1 MNRVRRVQ
9 WCRGHLRWTVQNNWR
24 NVLFSDEM
32 KVKVVLELLKFGE
45 NEMKD
50 TYLNVLDTYDN
61 IMDDTFLAWCGDAL
75 LFMVSGN

>member
-1 MNRVRRVQ
+1 M
-9 WCRGHLRWTVQNNWR
+9 
-24 NVLFSDEM
+24 VLD
-32 KVKVVLELLKFGE
+32 LLKFGE

-61 IMDDTFLAWCGDAL
+61 IMDDKFLSWCGDAL

>member
-1 MNRVRRVQ
+1 
-9 WCRGHLRWTVQNNWR
+9 
-24 NVLFSDEM
+24 M
-32 KVKVVLELLKFGE
+32 KVIVVLELLKFGE